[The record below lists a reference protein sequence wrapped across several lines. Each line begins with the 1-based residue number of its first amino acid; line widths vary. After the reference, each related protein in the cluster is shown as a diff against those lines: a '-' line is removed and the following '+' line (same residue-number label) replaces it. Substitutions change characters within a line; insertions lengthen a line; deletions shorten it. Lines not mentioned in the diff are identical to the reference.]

1 MTTAKRIGRPPKK
14 PEDLRTAGI
23 LVKMT
28 QDEHATITALAKHT
42 NRRAGEIMR
51 TSALEKAKR
60 LGVDTAASKS

>member
-1 MTTAKRIGRPPKK
+1 
-14 PEDLRTAGI
+14 
-23 LVKMT
+23 MT